1 MTVLPSSSNESGLGT
16 ASSST
21 ATLVAG
27 LEVALINLINSGK
40 RQIGELLGGQQQ
52 RVFLGRSLAQQAEF
66 LFFDEPFVGVDKK
79 TEAIIF

>member
-52 RVFLGRSLAQQAEF
+52 RVFLG
-66 LFFDEPFVGVDKK
+66 
-79 TEAIIF
+79 